1 MERRLKNLIMCYIS
15 LLVHKINNIPRKL
28 LLQQCADVIISEM
41 NLILS
46 ATRTLSTAGHETLQD
61 ATTNYGNKIYLPTS
75 SQNLRYLT
83 IINMKDKADTLSN

>member
-1 MERRLKNLIMCYIS
+1 MCYMS
-15 LLVHKINNIPRKL
+15 LLVHKINNIPRKP

-46 ATRTLSTAGHETLQD
+46 ATRTLTAGHETLQD
-61 ATTNYGNKIYLPTS
+61 VTTNYGNKIYLPTS